1 MKTII
6 TALKMSI
13 TMVILCGFIYT
24 FSITGLG
31 QLLFNHQSEGSLITY
46 NGTQVGSE
54 LLGQKF
60 SDPRYFHGRVS
71 AYDYNTY
78 KKEDESS
85 FALGSGSA
93 NLAVSNPVLVK
104 RVESDIN
111 EFISTHPNTST
122 NDIPTDLLTSS
133 GSGLDPHISPQAAKI
148 QVPAIAKA
156 TDLDAAKLNSII
168 AECTEGRAF
177 GILGEVRVNV
187 LKANIEI
194 KKLLD
199 S

>member
-6 TALKMSI
+6 NAIKMSI
-13 TMVILCGFIYT
+13 MMVILCGFIYT

-31 QLLFNHQSEGSLITY
+31 QLLFNHQSNGSLTSY

-71 AYDYNTY
+71 AYNYDTY
-78 KKEDESS
+78 KKETSNN
-85 FALGSGSA
+85 FTLGSGSE
-93 NLAVSNPVLVK
+93 NLAVSNPALVQ
-104 RVESDIN
+104 RVESDLN
-111 EFISTHPNTST
+111 EFISSHPNTNA

-156 TDLDAAKLNSII
+156 TGLTVDKLNTII
-168 AECTEGRAF
+168 TDCTEGRSL
-177 GILGEVRVNV
+177 GIFGEVRVNV

>member
-6 TALKMSI
+6 IALKMSI

-31 QLLFNHQSEGSLITY
+31 QLLFSHQSEGSLITY

-60 SDPRYFHGRVS
+60 SDSRYFHGRVS

-78 KKEDESS
+78 KKEDASS

-93 NLAVSNPVLVK
+93 NLAASNPALVK

-111 EFISTHPNTST
+111 EFISTHPNANK

-133 GSGLDPHISPQAAKI
+133 GSGLDPHISPEAARI

-156 TDLDAAKLNSII
+156 TGLDIAKLNSII
-168 AECTEGRAF
+168 ANCTEGRAL
-177 GILGEVRVNV
+177 GIFGEVRVNV
-187 LKANIEI
+187 LKANFEI